1 MRTLEKY
8 YDFADFSQS
17 IVRNS
22 DVGFARVKL
31 FSNNFIIPVQIDK
44 FTHQYIIKNEFVQ
57 DFLQKCEGEY
67 K

>member
-1 MRTLEKY
+1 MINNFNENLKNLGINYTSKELDLLEKY

-17 IVRNS
+17 IIRNS

-44 FTHQYIIKNEFVQ
+44 FEV
-57 DFLQKCEGEY
+57 
-67 K
+67 